1 MGQVRCPMLRKT
13 LISLSLLAA
22 FAAQAQTS
30 PAPAAA
36 PAAPAAPSSPAKKE
50 LVARILKV
58 QQPAIEALA
67 RGLVERPALEI
78 MNGAMQALPSRIAK
92 DKQESVARDIQA
104 DAQKYVDETG
114 PIVQRRAIA
123 IAPTTIGAVLEQQFS
138 EDELRQIATMLE
150 NPAILK
156 YQGAVPAMQQALGE
170 KLVADT
176 RPQVEPKVRALE
188 EQVGKRLGLGAQSG
202 GAPAAPSKGSKK

>member
-1 MGQVRCPMLRKT
+1 MLRKT

-30 PAPAAA
+30 AA
-36 PAAPAAPSSPAKKE
+36 PAASAAPSSPAKKE

-78 MNGAMQALPSRIAK
+78 MNSAMQAIPSRIAK
-92 DKQESVARDIQA
+92 DKQESVARDIQS

-123 IAPTTIGAVLEQQFS
+123 IAPATIGAVLEQQFS
-138 EDELRQIATMLE
+138 EDELKQIATMLE
-150 NPAILK
+150 NPALLK

-188 EQVGKRLGLGAQSG
+188 EQVSKRLGLGAQSG
-202 GAPAAPSKGSKK
+202 GAPAPAAPAKKK